1 MAQTIAIAKGYN
13 RETTDKNIRDA
24 IDRELPEINGWTRK
38 VTVGGVLC
46 NATVSYQ
53 RETDMFA
60 GSIIVFILL
69 SNRGMYYVM
78 TYDVTAHL
86 AEKLPGDE
94 HYYAFD
100 GSYLNRLGTVQNA
113 RVELKMLADERRAIA
128 RDFV

>member
-1 MAQTIAIAKGYN
+1 MAQTIVINKGFD
-13 RETTDKNIRDA
+13 RETTDKNIRSA
-24 IDRELPEINGWTRK
+24 IDRELPEIKGWTRK

-60 GSIIVFILL
+60 GSIIAFVSL
-69 SNRGMYYVM
+69 SDRGVYNVM

-86 AEKLPGDE
+86 AERLPGDG

-100 GSYLNRLGTVQNA
+100 GSYLNRLGTVRNA
-113 RVELKMLADERRAIA
+113 RAELKKLADERRAIA
-128 RDFV
+128 RDFI